1 MSYFNSEFISFFKG
15 LAANNNK
22 EYFDANRKIY
32 TKQVKEPFQAL
43 VMDVRDELGKTDA
56 SFKELELKNAL
67 FRINRDIRFSKDKTP
82 YNLHVSA
89 VVSPKGRKDM
99 QDLGLYMH
107 LNIDKCFFGGGMYQ
121 PDKENLEKI
130 RHSILDNPKAFRNAL
145 NEKNFQSVY
154 GGLAQSEVNKILP
167 KEMKQLGT
175 EVSEIYN
182 KQFYFMAEH
191 DGQKTIL
198 RDDLLPFIV
207 SHYTAS
213 KSFNS
218 WLKSATLH
226 P

>member
-43 VMDVRDELGKTDA
+43 ILDVRDELAKTDKA
-56 SFKELELKNAL
+56 FKELELKNAL

-99 QDLGLYMH
+99 QELGLYVH
-107 LNIDKCFFGGGMYQ
+107 LSIDKCFFGGGMYQ
-121 PDKENLEKI
+121 PEKENLERI
-130 RHSILDNPKAFRNAL
+130 RQSILHDASSFKSAL
-145 NEKNFQSVY
+145 NEKNFKSVY
-154 GGLAQSEVNKILP
+154 GGLAQSEVNKVLP
-167 KEMKQLGT
+167 KELK
-175 EVSEIYN
+175 EIAAAVPEIYN
-182 KQFYFMAEH
+182 KQYYYMAEYE
-191 DGQKTIL
+191 GQKTIL

-207 SHYTAS
+207 SHYTAA
-213 KSFNS
+213 KSFNA
-218 WLKSATLH
+218 WLRSATSNS
-226 P
+226 